1 VSRQIG
7 LDGDLYVVLTIGC
20 SSPSPLQRDLPSVTE
35 MGRRGAGTLTFTMY
49 PKKTTCQIPVL
60 ESAASGEP
68 YGRFSGV
75 DSACND
81 VIFRRVWR
89 RDPDSG
95 ILL

>member
-1 VSRQIG
+1 MY
-7 LDGDLYVVLTIGC
+7 DVLTIGC
-20 SSPSPLQRDLPSVTE
+20 SSPIPLQHNLPSVAE
-35 MGRRGAGTLTFTMY
+35 KGKGGAGTRTFSMY

-68 YGRFSGV
+68 YRRFPGV
-75 DSACND
+75 DSSGD
-81 VIFRRVWR
+81 DMIFRRVWR

>member
-1 VSRQIG
+1 MSRQIG
-7 LDGDLYVVLTIGC
+7 LHGDVYVVLTIGC
-20 SSPSPLQRDLPSVTE
+20 SSPIPLQYNLPSVTE
-35 MGRRGAGTLTFTMY
+35 KDRGGAGTRTFTTY

-68 YGRFSGV
+68 YRRFSGV
-75 DSACND
+75 DSSGYD